1 MTANDFSGFADL
13 NGAPLYYEITGAG
26 EPLVLIHAGIA
37 DSRMWRAQAAA
48 FRAHRRVI
56 TFDLRGFGRS
66 QIPAA
71 AVRHHEDIYALLTH
85 LELGRADIVGIS
97 FGGRV
102 AIDFALAYPQH
113 VGRIVLG
120 APSIGGEASSP
131 EIDAFG
137 EQEEDLLDA
146 GDLDAATDLNVRF
159 WVDGPHRSADHVPA
173 TVRELVR
180 TMQRDAFGVPIPDG
194 ARFEGL
200 KPPAIDR
207 LNELTMPLL
216 VLVGD
221 ADHAPVIERARLL
234 AQTAPDAHLIVM
246 PDAGHMLSLEY
257 PEAFNDHLRAFL
269 NIPR

>member
-1 MTANDFSGFADL
+1 MTANEFSGYAEL
-13 NGAPLYYEITGAG
+13 NGAPLYYQVTGQG

-37 DSRMWRAQAAA
+37 DSRMWHAQTTA
-48 FRAHRRVI
+48 FSASRRLI

-71 AVRHHEDIYALLTH
+71 AVRHHEDLHALLAH
-85 LELGRADIVGIS
+85 LDIQRADIVGIS

-113 VGRIVLG
+113 VGRLVLG
-120 APSIGGEASSP
+120 APSIGGDPSSP
-131 EIDAFG
+131 EIDDFA
-137 EQEEDLLDA
+137 EQEEALLDA
-146 GDLDAATDLNVRF
+146 GDLDAASELNVRF
-159 WVDGPHRSADHVPA
+159 WVDGPRRSMAHVPA
-173 TVRELVR
+173 AVRDLVR

-200 KPPAIDR
+200 KPPAADR
-207 LNELTMPLL
+207 LHELTMPIL

-221 ADHAPVIERARLL
+221 ADHAPVIERARQL
-234 AQTAPDAHLIVM
+234 AQSVSDGRLIVM

-257 PEAFNDHLRAFL
+257 PETFNEHLRDFL